1 MFNFELD
8 LKTVLHPDNQHCHCS
23 FAILH
28 SFQIGM
34 MTNTESDHS
43 ITNADQDTQ
52 KNVKIRS
59 EKIDTEKA
67 DRTEATITMMTDD
80 LSHKRAVEMGLDIE
94 FERKLLLVNHEIRKM
109 GFGKFQWAITI
120 LCGTG
125 WAVDNIIFQSL
136 SMSLPQLELEF
147 QSSTPVQFMTFSL
160 YVGLLFGAV
169 IWGIGSDVIGRR
181 LSWLLTLLIGS
192 VFMTAVGGAPSFA
205 ATGILLAFAGIG
217 IGGSLPVDGALL
229 IEFLPGAKQWVLT
242 LLSFFWSLGYLFA
255 GLCGWALIS
264 NFRCADEPCPKES
277 NMGWRYLFFT
287 TGGFSCFL
295 WILRFFIYPVP
306 ESPKWLLGR
315 ERYEEVIE
323 VLDFIAKQNKK
334 INTLT
339 VEHLLA
345 VSEGPQSTA
354 LSSNFGVDTI
364 TSTHDA
370 GKGSKDICSTA
381 QSSMPIVVKEK
392 LLRPRKEEGEG
403 EQISQ
408 RSNPNRW
415 KKFIPIGMDDFVQVR
430 RNLKQYDRQHMK
442 LLFATPR
449 MARNTILIMF
459 CWSCIGLAYPLYNA
473 FIAIYIAESGGNQGV
488 TTQSEQYRQLVIF
501 AVLGIP
507 GSLLATLAVELPK
520 LGRRGAMAF
529 FTCLTGCC
537 LFGFTTA
544 KTPNQVLAWNCG
556 VSLCQNAMYAIL
568 YALTYECF
576 PSLCRGAG
584 DGLAMSIQR
593 VFGILPTFI
602 AAYGAS
608 NPTTPVFVS
617 ASLFIVASF
626 SMLFLPYETRGLEP
640 L

>member
-1 MFNFELD
+1 M
-8 LKTVLHPDNQHCHCS
+8 
-23 FAILH
+23 
-28 SFQIGM
+28 
-34 MTNTESDHS
+34 
-43 ITNADQDTQ
+43 
-52 KNVKIRS
+52 
-59 EKIDTEKA
+59 
-67 DRTEATITMMTDD
+67 
-80 LSHKRAVEMGLDIE
+80 EMGLDIE

-136 SMSLPQLELEF
+136 SMSLPQIKLEF

-205 ATGILLAFAGIG
+205 ATGVLLAFAGIG

-264 NFRCADEPCPKES
+264 NFRCADDPCPKES

-315 ERYEEVIE
+315 GRYEEVIE
-323 VLDFIAKQNKK
+323 ALDFIAKQNKTV
-334 INTLT
+334 NTLT

-345 VSEGPQSTA
+345 GAKEFGNTPQSS
-354 LSSNFGVDTI
+354 LPV
-364 TSTHDA
+364 
-370 GKGSKDICSTA
+370 
-381 QSSMPIVVKEK
+381 VVKERS
-392 LLRPRKEEGEG
+392 LRPKEGEKRLPKCSPSIWRRLMP
-403 EQISQ
+403 ISL
-408 RSNPNRW
+408 
-415 KKFIPIGMDDFVQVR
+415 DDLSEVR
-430 RNLKQYDRQHMK
+430 RNLKQYDKQHMK

-507 GSLLATLAVELPK
+507 GSLLATLAVELPR

-556 VSLCQNAMYAIL
+556 ISLCQNAMYAIL
-568 YALTYECF
+568 YAMTYECF

-584 DGLAMSIQR
+584 DGLAMSVQR

-608 NPTTPVFVS
+608 KPTTPVFVS

-626 SMLFLPYETRGLEP
+626 SMLFLPFETRGLEP

>member
-1 MFNFELD
+1 L
-8 LKTVLHPDNQHCHCS
+8 NQFS
-23 FAILH
+23 KLLAAFISRGFDKMA
-28 SFQIGM
+28 S
-34 MTNTESDHS
+34 TEMDQS
-43 ITNADQDTQ
+43 ITDFNHDSSKITQNA
-52 KNVKIRS
+52 S
-59 EKIDTEKA
+59 EKIDSEKA
-67 DRTEATITMMTDD
+67 DRTEAAVTTMTDD
-80 LSHKRAVEMGLDIE
+80 LSHKRAMEMGLDIE

-136 SMSLPQLELEF
+136 SMSLPQIKLEF

-205 ATGILLAFAGIG
+205 ATGVLLAFAGIG

-264 NFRCADEPCPKES
+264 NFRCAEVPCPKES

-315 ERYEEVIE
+315 GRYEEVIE
-323 VLDFIAKQNKK
+323 VLNFIAKQNKK
-334 INTLT
+334 VNTLT

-345 VSEGPQSTA
+345 ISEGPHSTV
-354 LSSNFGVDTI
+354 LSSNFGVETV
-364 TSTHDA
+364 TSTQDA
-370 GKGSKDICSTA
+370 GKEAKETGNSP
-381 QSSMPIVVKEK
+381 QSSMPVVVKEK
-392 LLRPRKEEGEG
+392 SLRPKEG
-403 EQISQ
+403 EQISPK
-408 RSNPNRW
+408 SHTNAW
-415 KKFIPIGMDDFVQVR
+415 KKLMPISLDDLAQVR
-430 RNLKQYDRQHMK
+430 RNLKQYDKQHMK

-556 VSLCQNAMYAIL
+556 ISLCQNAMYAIL
-568 YALTYECF
+568 YAMTYECF

-584 DGLAMSIQR
+584 DGLAMSVQR

-608 NPTTPVFVS
+608 KPTTPVFVS

>member
-1 MFNFELD
+1 MD
-8 LKTVLHPDNQHCHCS
+8 Q
-23 FAILH
+23 
-28 SFQIGM
+28 
-34 MTNTESDHS
+34 S
-43 ITNADQDTQ
+43 ITDSNHDSSKITQNA
-52 KNVKIRS
+52 S
-59 EKIDTEKA
+59 EKIDAEKA
-67 DRTEATITMMTDD
+67 DRTEAAVTTMTDD
-80 LSHKRAVEMGLDIE
+80 LSHKRAMEMGLDIE

-136 SMSLPQLELEF
+136 SMSLPQIKLEF

-205 ATGILLAFAGIG
+205 ATGVLLAFAGIG

-264 NFRCADEPCPKES
+264 NFRCAEVPCPKES

-315 ERYEEVIE
+315 GRYEEVIE
-323 VLDFIAKQNKK
+323 VLNFIAKQNKK
-334 INTLT
+334 VNTLT

-345 VSEGPQSTA
+345 ISEGPHSTV
-354 LSSNFGVDTI
+354 LSSNFGVETV
-364 TSTHDA
+364 TSTQDA
-370 GKGSKDICSTA
+370 GKEVKETGNSP
-381 QSSMPIVVKEK
+381 QSSMPVVVKERS
-392 LLRPRKEEGEG
+392 LRPKEG
-403 EQISQ
+403 EQISPK
-408 RSNPNRW
+408 SHTSVW
-415 KKFIPIGMDDFVQVR
+415 KKLMPISLDDLAQVR
-430 RNLKQYDRQHMK
+430 RNLKQYDKQHMK

-556 VSLCQNAMYAIL
+556 ISLCQNAMYAIL
-568 YALTYECF
+568 YAMTYECF

-584 DGLAMSIQR
+584 DGLAMSVQR

-608 NPTTPVFVS
+608 KPTTPVFVS